1 MGVFKDSDQF
11 YACVGGLL
19 EKIKQVPELYQL
31 AADADMVARFRC
43 ADPDAVISI
52 DTRKGV
58 NEIRLG
64 EEGPAPDIELSMPA
78 DIAHRFWMGELN
90 VLAETLAGRIAYRGP
105 LKKMMR
111 LIPLLK
117 PAMKLYPQH
126 LRDIGF
132 IPNKSEKRT

>member
-1 MGVFKDSDQF
+1 MSVFKDSDQF

-19 EKIKQVPELYQL
+19 QKIKQNPELYKL

-43 ADPDAVISI
+43 VDPDAVISI

-58 NEIRLG
+58 NEIRFG

-78 DIAHRFWMGELN
+78 DMAHQFWMGELN

-105 LKKMMR
+105 LKKMIA

-132 IPNKSEKRT
+132 LQDESEKRT